1 MYLGTSKGR
10 SDIQQIT
17 VQVGS
22 LGGAAMGVALP
33 IKVTVNGTDSNTDNM
48 FTPNPGKIYF
58 VNNVSGVDT
67 NDTSTGGTFAA
78 PFKSVQRSAGATLT
92 FSIESAAN
100 SGAWGRVRAG
110 DFIVMRGTGVAYTTN
125 ASTGANNGFLDYFL
139 QALNKSGCAIGT
151 LCPQGGGTSSGP
163 ITIMGYPGEDVFIN
177 NPYDASTDSG
187 AISSADSQRIL
198 DGYGHWI
205 NVVDLRIESGNHDG
219 AVNTQ
224 AGGTNWRI
232 VNNELTCAT
241 AINNDTAKAGG
252 IAGDGHVTVAA
263 LGPSVGSFYYG
274 NYIHDVY
281 NGPDDGNS
289 NFENHGI
296 YLDGTGTYDI
306 GYNRIEN
313 IRGGNGISLYAN
325 GTMGNNNIDN
335 VNFHH
340 NIIRNVGK
348 HGINVTDGSRNNI
361 KIWNNIVADT
371 DFYGLRFN
379 STELV
384 GAKVYN
390 NTFYNSLIK
399 AGQSG
404 SGYNAVVANSA
415 GNLTSSK
422 VDIRNNIIWAH
433 DTSVDYFGGSFD
445 DAVAS
450 NNLFYN
456 GSGGGFGSN
465 AVTGN
470 PLFVANGSNFSL
482 QASSPAI
489 NHGTVSN
496 VSTTVTNDYAIT
508 TSRPQG
514 SAYDIGAYEYLP

>member
-1 MYLGTSKGR
+1 MFLGISKGR
-10 SDIQQIT
+10 PDIRQIT

-33 IKVTVNGTDSNTDNM
+33 IKVTVNGLDSNNNNT
-48 FTPNPGKIYF
+48 FTPNPGNIYF
-58 VNNVSGVDT
+58 VNNVSGIDT
-67 NDTSTGGTFAA
+67 SGTSTGGTFAA
-78 PFKSVQRSAGATLT
+78 PFKSVQRSAGAVLS
-92 FSIESAAN
+92 FSIDSAAN

-110 DFIVMRGTGVAYTTN
+110 DFIVIRGTGVPYTTN
-125 ASTGANNGFLDYFL
+125 KSTGANNGYLDYFL

-151 LCPQGGGTSSGP
+151 LCPQGGGTTSGP
-163 ITIMGYPGEDVFIN
+163 ITIMGYPTEDVFIN
-177 NPYDASTDSG
+177 NPYDALIDTG

-198 DGYGHWI
+198 NGYGHWI
-205 NVVDLRIESGNHDG
+205 NVVNLRIESGNHDG

-241 AINNDTAKAGG
+241 AINNSTAKAGG

-263 LGPSVGSFYYG
+263 LGASSGSFYLG

-296 YLDGTGTYDI
+296 YIDGIGNYDI

-313 IRGGNGISLYAN
+313 IRGGNGISMYAN
-325 GTMGNNNIDN
+325 GTMGNDYVDG

-340 NIIRNVGK
+340 NIIKNVGK
-348 HGINVTDGSRNNI
+348 HGINVGDQCRDNI
-361 KIWNNIVADT
+361 KIWNNIVTDT
-371 DFYGLRFN
+371 DIYGLRFN
-379 STELV
+379 SQFLN

-390 NTFYNSLIK
+390 NIFYNDLILQ
-399 AGQSG
+399 GQPG
-404 SGYNAVVANSA
+404 TAYNAVVSNTA
-415 GNLTSSK
+415 GNLTASM
-422 VDIRNNIIWAH
+422 VDIRNNIIWAYNAK
-433 DTSVDYFGGSFD
+433 VDYFAGSFAA
-445 DAVAS
+445 AVAS

-456 GSGGGFGSN
+456 GTGGSFGTN

-470 PLFVANGSNFSL
+470 PLFVVNGTDFRL

-489 NHGTVSN
+489 DHGTATN
-496 VSTTVTNDYAIT
+496 VSATVTNDYDIT
-508 TSRPQG
+508 TARPQG
-514 SAYDIGAYEYLP
+514 SAYDIGAFEYTP